1 MPLHSP
7 QVIAFAA
14 IALALYYLLPQ
25 RQNLTLLLASYVFC
39 LFFPWPFLLLL
50 WAVSWA
56 NYLLGIKAG
65 AGARSKAWLCF
76 GVFLN
81 LLVFCGFK
89 FAHLLIP
96 GVTGAGASLS
106 AAWQNGGARL
116 LMPIGL
122 SFYVLQAISYLL
134 DVHRGQVAPSR
145 DFIAFALYM
154 ACFPKL
160 SAGPIERFR
169 AFAPQVQRPRRLD
182 GQRLSRGVALLVTGL
197 LRKVVI
203 ADTLLQ
209 AVPTLAFQKPHKFLG
224 LELVIWLVVFILG
237 LYNDFCG
244 YTDMARG
251 IGSLFGIELSPNFNA
266 PFFSRNFSE
275 VWGRWHMTLSHW
287 IRDYVYFPAGRAL
300 ARRFPRP
307 AHPLNIL
314 VPPLLAMIASG
325 LWHAPTRG
333 FIMWGTLMGLLLAGE
348 RALSLALPKSRPRK
362 DPFWIHAA
370 KSLAVSCLWSGALVF
385 ALMDLPQALAF
396 FVRIVTR
403 MGSTLPDTRVFLLAV
418 PSFWLDAMQVRRRG
432 EPLFLSGLPWKRALL
447 LGAALLAVLLFA
459 QSRPAI
465 PFIYQDF

>member
-7 QVIAFAA
+7 QAFAFTA
-14 IALALYYLLPQ
+14 VVLFLYYLLPR

-39 LFFPWPFLLLL
+39 LFFSWPFLLLL
-50 WAVSWA
+50 WAVSGA
-56 NYLLGIKAG
+56 NYILGIQ
-65 AGARSKAWLCF
+65 AGARARSRAWLHL
-76 GVFLN
+76 GILLN

-96 GVTGAGASLS
+96 GVKGAGASLS
-106 AAWQNGGARL
+106 AAWLDGGARL

-134 DVHRGQVAPSR
+134 DVHRGQIAPSR
-145 DFIAFALYM
+145 NFTAFALYM

-160 SAGPIERFR
+160 SAGPIERYR

-182 GQRLSRGVALLVTGL
+182 GERLSRGVALVVTGL

-209 AVPTLAFQKPHKFLG
+209 AVPPIFFQKPQKLLG
-224 LELVIWLVVFILG
+224 LELITWLVVFILG

-287 IRDYVYFPAGRAL
+287 IRDYVYFPVGRAL

-314 VPPLLAMIASG
+314 APPLLAMLASG
-325 LWHAPTRG
+325 LWHAPTLG
-333 FIMWGTLMGLLLAGE
+333 FILWGSLMGLLLAGE
-348 RALSLALPKSRPRK
+348 RALSLALPTARLGK
-362 DPFWIHAA
+362 DPLWLHAA
-370 KSLAVSCLWSGALVF
+370 KSLTVSCLWSGALVF

-396 FVRIVTR
+396 FARVFTR
-403 MGSTLPDTRVFLLAV
+403 MGSTLPDTRVFILAL
-418 PSFWLDAMQVRRRG
+418 PSFWLDALQARRRG
-432 EPLFLSGLPWKRALL
+432 EPLFLSGLPWKRAMLL
-447 LGAALLAVLLFA
+447 AAALLAVLLFA

>member
-7 QVIAFAA
+7 QVFAFVA
-14 IALALYYLLPQ
+14 IVLSLYYLLPR
-25 RQNLTLLLASYVFC
+25 RQNLTLLLASYIFC
-39 LFFPWPFLLLL
+39 LFFSWPFLLLL
-50 WAVSWA
+50 WAVSGA
-56 NYLLGIKAG
+56 NYILGIKTG
-65 AGARSKAWLCF
+65 AGSSSRAWLRL
-76 GVFLN
+76 GILLN
-81 LLVFCGFK
+81 LLVFCSFK
-89 FAHLLIP
+89 FAHLFLP
-96 GVTGAGASLS
+96 GETGAGSSLS
-106 AAWQNGGARL
+106 AAWQDGGARL

-145 DFIAFALYM
+145 DVAAFALYM
-154 ACFPKL
+154 ACFPKFT
-160 SAGPIERFR
+160 AGPIERYR
-169 AFAPQVQRPRRLD
+169 AFAPQVRRPRRLD
-182 GQRLSRGVALLVTGL
+182 GERLSRGVALVVTGL

-209 AVPTLAFQKPHKFLG
+209 AVPLVFFQKPQKLLG
-224 LELVIWLVVFILG
+224 LELVTWLVIFILG

-314 VPPLLAMIASG
+314 VPPLLAMLASG
-325 LWHAPTRG
+325 LWHAPTLG
-333 FIMWGTLMGLLLAGE
+333 FILWGTLMGLLLAGE

-362 DPFWIHAA
+362 DHFWIHAA
-370 KSLAVSCLWSGALVF
+370 KSLTVSCLWSSALVF

-396 FVRIVTR
+396 FARVFSR
-403 MGSTLPDTRVFLLAV
+403 MGSTLPDTRVLLMAL
-418 PSFWLDAMQVRRRG
+418 PSFWLDALQVRRRG
-432 EPLFLSGLPWKRALL
+432 EPPFLSGLPWKRAML

-465 PFIYQDF
+465 PFVYQDF